1 MNAPTSKGGFERS
14 YALAIGFGI
23 GFVMGDKTY
32 FEFEHIRIPQAHMI
46 RLRRGDCATTLPH
59 RFQEVCGRS
68 DHLAPSPPYRV
79 ARWPT
84 GP

>member
-1 MNAPTSKGGFERS
+1 MNAATSKGGFERS

-32 FEFEHIRIPQAHMI
+32 FEFETYQDSASPNDSAA
-46 RLRRGDCATTLPH
+46 RGDCATTLPH
-59 RFQEVCGRS
+59 RLQEVCGRS